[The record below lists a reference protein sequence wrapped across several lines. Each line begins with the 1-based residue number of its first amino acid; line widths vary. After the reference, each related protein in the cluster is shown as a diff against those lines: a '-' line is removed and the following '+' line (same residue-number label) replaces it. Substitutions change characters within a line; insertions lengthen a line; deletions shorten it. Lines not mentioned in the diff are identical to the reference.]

1 MSDKVK
7 EIYTAVL
14 KAQLNC
20 YFTDFEMTGELDF
33 CARKIL
39 KKYEKQEFLFPHS
52 LGHGVGIPVHQAPP
66 TLTLNPKYNKKL
78 KNNMVF
84 TIEPGLYKMG
94 TTKTDYF
101 GSEFGIRLENTVYF
115 NNGKKITL
123 SKFPYEED
131 LIDKNKLTKKEQNW
145 LQIWQDMAKDEQ
157 GNTLEEK

>member
-1 MSDKVK
+1 
-7 EIYTAVL
+7 
-14 KAQLNC
+14 
-20 YFTDFEMTGELDF
+20 
-33 CARKIL
+33 
-39 KKYEKQEFLFPHS
+39 
-52 LGHGVGIPVHQAPP
+52 
-66 TLTLNPKYNKKL
+66 
-78 KNNMVF
+78 MVF

-157 GNTLEEK
+157 GNTLGEK

>member
-1 MSDKVK
+1 MHKEKCPNKFK

-20 YFTDFEMTGELDF
+20 YFTDFEIDGELDF

-39 KKYEKQEFLFPHS
+39 KNMKSKEFLFPHS

-66 TLTLNPKYNKKL
+66 TLTLNPKYNIKL

-94 TTKTDYF
+94 QPKQT
-101 GSEFGIRLENTVYF
+101 ILA
-115 NNGKKITL
+115 
-123 SKFPYEED
+123 
-131 LIDKNKLTKKEQNW
+131 QN
-145 LQIWQDMAKDEQ
+145 LA
-157 GNTLEEK
+157 